1 MFKMFKEVMA
11 AIVVIII
18 ELCKGTKNLAE
29 SYSAVTSVI
38 LEEAKLL
45 VPDEA
50 TKATYR
56 EVARLEAQIELNQA
70 MVKAAKTANTHGV
83 EISDELQAELNKLS
97 NNP

>member
-1 MFKMFKEVMA
+1 MFKEVMA

-83 EISDELQAELNKLS
+83 EISDELQAQLDKLS
-97 NNP
+97 K

>member
-1 MFKMFKEVMA
+1 MFKMLKEVLA
-11 AIVVIII
+11 AFVVIIL

-29 SYSAVTSVI
+29 AFSATTEVV

-56 EVARLEAQIELNQA
+56 EVARLEAEAELNQA
-70 MVKAAKTANTHGV
+70 LVKAANTAKANGV
-83 EISDELQAELNKLS
+83 SVSDELQAQLDKLS
-97 NNP
+97 K

>member
-1 MFKMFKEVMA
+1 MFKEVLA
-11 AIVVIII
+11 AFAVIIL

-29 SYSAVTSVI
+29 AYSATTEVV

-56 EVARLEAQIELNQA
+56 EVARLEAQAELNKA
-70 MVKAAKTANTHGV
+70 LVKAANTAAANGV
-83 EISDELQAELNKLS
+83 SVSDELQAQLDKLS
-97 NNP
+97 N

>member
-1 MFKMFKEVMA
+1 MFKEVMA

-45 VPDEA
+45 IPDEE
-50 TKATYR
+50 TKQKYR
-56 EVARLEAQIELNQA
+56 EVARLEAQVELNQA
-70 MVKAAKTANTHGV
+70 MVKAGQTAKANGV
-83 EISDELQAELNKLS
+83 EVSDELQAELNKLS

>member
-1 MFKMFKEVMA
+1 MFKMLKEVMA
-11 AIVVIII
+11 AFVVIIL

-29 SYSAVTSVI
+29 AYSATTEVV

-56 EVARLEAQIELNQA
+56 EVARLEAEVELNQA
-70 MVKAAKTANTHGV
+70 IAKAANTAKANGV
-83 EISDELQAELNKLS
+83 SVSDELQAQLDKLS
-97 NNP
+97 K

>member
-11 AIVVIII
+11 AFVVIVL

-29 SYSAVTSVI
+29 AFSATTEVV

-56 EVARLEAQIELNQA
+56 QIARLEAEAELNQA
-70 MVKAAKTANTHGV
+70 MVKAGKTAKANGV
-83 EISDELQAELNKLS
+83 SISDELQAQLDKLS
-97 NNP
+97 K

>member
-11 AIVVIII
+11 AIVVIVL
-18 ELCKGTKNLAE
+18 ELCKGIKNLAE
-29 SYSAVTSVI
+29 AFSATTEVV

-56 EVARLEAQIELNQA
+56 EVARLEAQAELNKA
-70 MVKAAKTANTHGV
+70 MVKAGKTAKANGV
-83 EISDELQAELNKLS
+83 SISDELQAQLDKLS
-97 NNP
+97 K

>member
-11 AIVVIII
+11 AIVVIVL

-29 SYSAVTSVI
+29 AFSATTEVV

-56 EVARLEAQIELNQA
+56 QIARLEAEAEVNKA
-70 MVKAAKTANTHGV
+70 MVKAGKTAKANNV
-83 EISDELQAELNKLS
+83 SISDELQAQLDKLS
-97 NNP
+97 K

>member
-11 AIVVIII
+11 AFVAIVL
-18 ELCKGTKNLAE
+18 ELCKGLKNLSEAFN
-29 SYSAVTSVI
+29 VTTEVV

-56 EVARLEAQIELNQA
+56 EVARLEAQVELNKA
-70 MVKAAKTANTHGV
+70 MIKAANTAKANGV
-83 EISDELQAELNKLS
+83 SVSDELQAELNKLS
-97 NNP
+97 NKS

>member
-45 VPDEA
+45 IPDEE
-50 TKATYR
+50 TKQKYR
-56 EVARLEAQIELNQA
+56 EVARLEAQVELNKA
-70 MVKAAKTANTHGV
+70 MVKAGQTAKANGV
-83 EISDELQAELNKLS
+83 SVSDELQAELNKLS

>member
-1 MFKMFKEVMA
+1 MFKEVMA

-45 VPDEA
+45 VPDEE
-50 TKATYR
+50 TKQKYR
-56 EVARLEAQIELNQA
+56 QVARLEAQVELNQA

>member
-38 LEEAKLL
+38 LEEARLL
-45 VPDEA
+45 VPDEE
-50 TKATYR
+50 TKQKYR
-56 EVARLEAQIELNQA
+56 QVARLEAQVELNQA
-70 MVKAAKTANTHGV
+70 IVKAAKTANTHGV
-83 EISDELQAELNKLS
+83 EVSDELQAQLDKLS
-97 NNP
+97 K

>member
-11 AIVVIII
+11 AVVIII
-18 ELCKGTKNLAE
+18 LELCKGTKNLAE
-29 SYSAVTSVI
+29 AYSATTEVV

-56 EVARLEAQIELNQA
+56 EVARLEAQAELNQA
-70 MVKAAKTANTHGV
+70 LTKAANTAKANGV
-83 EISDELQAELNKLS
+83 SVSDELQAQLDKLS
-97 NNP
+97 K

>member
-18 ELCKGTKNLAE
+18 ELCKGLKNLSEAFSE
-29 SYSAVTSVI
+29 VTSVV

-45 VPDEA
+45 VPDEQ
-50 TKATYR
+50 TKNTYR
-56 EVARLEAQIELNQA
+56 EVARLEAKIELNKA
-70 MVKAAKTANTHGV
+70 MVKAGQTARANGV
-83 EISDELQAELNKLS
+83 EVSDELQAQLDKLS

>member
-1 MFKMFKEVMA
+1 MFKMFKEVLA

-29 SYSAVTSVI
+29 GYSAVTSVI

-50 TKATYR
+50 TKAAYR
-56 EVARLEAQIELNQA
+56 EVARLEAEAELNKA
-70 MVKAAKTANTHGV
+70 IVKAANTAKTHGV
-83 EISDELQAELNKLS
+83 SISDELQAQLDKLS
-97 NNP
+97 K

>member
-1 MFKMFKEVMA
+1 MFKMLKEVMA
-11 AIVVIII
+11 AFVVIIL

-29 SYSAVTSVI
+29 AYSATTEVV

-56 EVARLEAQIELNQA
+56 EVARLEAEAELNQA
-70 MVKAAKTANTHGV
+70 LVKAAKTAKTHGV
-83 EISDELQAELNKLS
+83 DVSDALQAQLDKLS
-97 NNP
+97 K